1 MDSNYPHGASSSCV
15 LYHSYISDY
24 TTVLTLHDSY
34 ICDYTTVLTLHDSY
48 ICDYTTVLT
57 LHDSYICDYGLSS
70 SCVENVI
77 LFDNNRQCV
86 AASNKQHFATTC
98 RYSPVGMQ
106 KMYLFSL

>member
-1 MDSNYPHGASSSCV
+1 MDSISPHCASSSCV
-15 LYHSYISDY
+15 LYHSYI
-24 TTVLTLHDSY
+24 
-34 ICDYTTVLTLHDSY
+34 CDYTTVLK
-48 ICDYTTVLT
+48 
-57 LHDSYICDYGLSS
+57 LHDSYICDYGLST

-106 KMYLFSL
+106 KMYLLFPVAI